1 MNTNYVDW
9 NIFEDLPYKTYEIS
23 FTEYDNE
30 GTELITTREKAI
42 KKFICQAP
50 IGSGKSTAIRK
61 WIYNTVPK
69 NKFILIVPTINIA
82 LEFYS
87 KLYVALNNNHPK
99 NIDNIIKVCV
109 KDGAFKEFKQAIT
122 SFVPVV
128 ITTFS
133 TASKCLGGIIEHFY
147 HHNIEF
153 NDEYTLIIDEAHLLL
168 EHISLIEICREFDK
182 VGLITATASDIACLS
197 VFSEYEKI
205 KPLAD
210 IKYHRTLYLY
220 KLKNKMEEQREIIAK
235 QVLQEIKNYNKILI
249 KIEDKNECERIK
261 ECINDELNK
270 TLYNAEKKEVEIS
283 NEGKFVNPEDVD
295 IIIATSCIQSGQSL
309 KEKLLS
315 IFIQTPLDTV
325 SSVEQ
330 FVGRNRNSES
340 TAYLYMRQ
348 VKVPEDKFTY
358 KIAKNRYKTRLNQLR
373 ANAWLSM
380 NQQSWIN
387 CLGKIGNVIVDESDK
402 EEEKPTLD
410 IDEDDLAKEF
420 NRKKALYN
428 YFGFKNE
435 KVIPNEYEIRSR
447 FVRIDGKKQRVYKLV
462 KVE

>member
-1 MNTNYVDW
+1 MNCKYVDW
-9 NIFEDLPYKTYEIS
+9 SVFENLPFKTYEITS
-23 FTEYDNE
+23 TKYNNE
-30 GTELITTREKAI
+30 GTEITTTIEKSI

-61 WIYNTVPK
+61 WIYNTVSN

-82 LEFYS
+82 LEFYT
-87 KLYVALNNNHPK
+87 KIYVALNNNHPK
-99 NIDNIIKVCV
+99 DIDKLIKVCV

-133 TASKCLGGIIEHFY
+133 TASKCLGGIIEYFY
-147 HHNIEF
+147 HHNIDF
-153 NDEYTLIIDEAHLLL
+153 NNEYTLIIDEAHLLL

-182 VGLITATASDIACLS
+182 VGLITATSNDISSLS
-197 VFSEYEKI
+197 VFDEYDKI
-205 KPLAD
+205 NPLAD
-210 IKYHRTLYLY
+210 IKYHRTIYLY
-220 KLKNKMEEQREIIAK
+220 KLKNQMEEQREVIAK
-235 QVLQEIKNYNKILI
+235 QVLEEIKNYDKILI

-261 ECINDELNK
+261 ACIDNELNK
-270 TLYNAEKKEVEIS
+270 ALYNSEKKEVEIS

-315 IFIQTPLDTV
+315 IFIQTPLDTI

-330 FVGRNRNSES
+330 FVGRNRNDDS

-358 KIAKNRYKTRLNQLR
+358 KIAKNRYKTKLNQLR

-380 NQQSWIN
+380 NQDSWIN
-387 CLGKIGNVIVDESDK
+387 CLSKIGEVIVEDADEEPD
-402 EEEKPTLD
+402 KPTLD
-410 IDEDDLAKEF
+410 IDADDLGKEF
-420 NRKKALYN
+420 KGKKELYQ

-435 KVIPNEYEIRSR
+435 KEMPYEYEIRSR
-447 FVRIDGKKQRVYKLV
+447 FIRIDGKKQRVYKLV